1 MSEQIKSLSKALTIL
16 EFLGQ
21 HPNGVSLQYIAEG
34 TGFNKSS
41 VHRVLSTFESSGY
54 VTQMFSGKEYRLTM
68 KLIHLG
74 HAALNSDITGLV
86 KPHLSALRAEI
97 NETINFLSFDADNII
112 FQDKLEP
119 KDASFRT
126 RTYVGLHSPMYCSA
140 AGKCYLAFCPDA
152 VKEAYWQRNA
162 SIMQKLT
169 ETTIIDK
176 VPFFESLGEIKAR
189 GYAIDDEE
197 NEAGISC
204 IAVPVFDKSGA
215 PIYAVSVST
224 LTPKMRQ
231 IGYTKIAE
239 KVKSC
244 TDKIQQHLNYGGSG
258 D

>member
-21 HPNGVSLQYIAEG
+21 YPNGVSLQDISEG

-41 VHRVLSTFESSGY
+41 IHRVLATFESSGY
-54 VTQMFSGKEYRLTM
+54 VAQNFSGKEYSLTL
-68 KLIHLG
+68 KLMHLG
-74 HAALNSDITGLV
+74 HVALASDIIGIV
-86 KPHLSALRAEI
+86 KPYLSDLLSDV
-97 NETINFLSFDADNII
+97 NETVNFLSFDADNII

-119 KDASFRT
+119 RNASFRT

-140 AGKCYLAFCPDA
+140 AGKCYLAFCSDI

-162 SIMQKLT
+162 STMKKLT
-169 ETTIIDK
+169 ENTILDK
-176 VPFFESLGEIKAR
+176 KAFFDTLEQIKSL

-204 IAVPVFDKSGA
+204 IAIPILNKNQIPV
-215 PIYAVSVST
+215 YAVSVST
-224 LTPKMRQ
+224 LTPKIRQ
-231 IGYTKIAE
+231 IGYETIAK
-239 KVKSC
+239 KVKVF
-244 TDKIQQHLNYGGSG
+244 TDKIQCHLNDGISN